1 MGEKDPTLDTIS
13 DDGKGMEEGGEQQA
27 KAAKRPFLSREL
39 YIRILVI
46 LIVLGVTASIF
57 VFRDRVSNLAG
68 YGYLG
73 AFLISLLSS
82 ATIILPIPGLALIFA
97 LGAAYDPFL
106 VGLAAGAGSTLGEI
120 TGYMAGYSGQ
130 IVLKN
135 NKTYLRMERWMKRR
149 GSIVIFVLAFVPNPL
164 FDLAGAAA
172 GALRYPIWKFL
183 LVCFLGKTPKSIL
196 VAFAGAWTLD
206 WVLEFVKRY
215 L

>member
-13 DDGKGMEEGGEQQA
+13 DDGKGMETGGEQQA

-39 YIRILVI
+39 YLRILVI

>member
-39 YIRILVI
+39 YLRILVI

-57 VFRDRVSNLAG
+57 IFRDRVSNLAG

-135 NKTYLRMERWMKRR
+135 NKTYLLMERWMKRR

-215 L
+215 F